1 MKLEDKL
8 LSLRKQQGLTQLELA
23 QALRVSRQAISKWET
38 GEATPS
44 LENLKSL
51 CQLYQIPLDE
61 LLGEGQPPAPEEA
74 QENAIPLENQQEKTP
89 AETGL
94 PATDNP
100 AAQEDTRRLLPFV
113 ALGIVAALFLGLVA
127 FLWWWNLPAQQ
138 FPYWGEEPSGHPE
151 RNGVDLF
158 VQVTRDGD
166 SSGYIQYRLTNNTQL
181 TKTCDNA
188 CWVDYYYEGEYHRIS
203 GTQILPLGDSEV
215 TLEPGEN
222 VSETVS
228 FPAGTFNRPGRY
240 RFCFQDVGD
249 IEFAIFEDGYLL
261 VGSGAHWMGGTM

>member
-1 MKLEDKL
+1 M
-8 LSLRKQQGLTQLELA
+8 
-23 QALRVSRQAISKWET
+23 
-38 GEATPS
+38 
-44 LENLKSL
+44 
-51 CQLYQIPLDE
+51 
-61 LLGEGQPPAPEEA
+61 
-74 QENAIPLENQQEKTP
+74 
-89 AETGL
+89 
-94 PATDNP
+94 
-100 AAQEDTRRLLPFV
+100 
-113 ALGIVAALFLGLVA
+113 
-127 FLWWWNLPAQQ
+127 
-138 FPYWGEEPSGHPE
+138 
-151 RNGVDLF
+151 F

-166 SSGYIQYRLTNNTQL
+166 NSGYIQYRLTNNTQL

-203 GTQILPLGDSEV
+203 GPQILPLGDSEV

-240 RFCFQDVGD
+240 RFCFQDVGE